1 MAAPKLSL
9 HIQRRTLASLT
20 TLGVGG
26 DVEVWELT
34 DPSTLLEDLQRA
46 TDAPYRIL
54 GAGSNI
60 LAADSGV
67 PERVIKFGRG
77 FNSMTDFE
85 AALDRGETSMW
96 LAAAT
101 PLPGLVRRAA
111 MWGMSGLEGLL
122 GVPAVLGGALAMNA
136 GTRFGDMAAVVSDV
150 ELFVDGKL
158 ERLPASDITF
168 NYRHTNL
175 PEGAI
180 ITAAKLALTAS
191 SPDAVKIRLAEVDA
205 ARKGQ
210 PKIKSAGCAFK
221 NPPGDSAGRLIDQ
234 AGLKGLTVG
243 AAMVSYEHGNFIV
256 NQGGAS
262 ATDVLTLLARIQE
275 VLPQLEPEWR
285 LWGVDA
291 HVHDVYDAKGT
302 SCAA

>member
-1 MAAPKLSL
+1 MAALN
-9 HIQRRTLASLT
+9 IQRRRLASLT

-26 DVEVWELT
+26 EAELWELT
-34 DPSTLLEDLQRA
+34 DPGTLLEDLQRA
-46 TDAPYRIL
+46 TDAPYRLL

-60 LAADSGV
+60 LAADSGI
-67 PERVIKFGRG
+67 PERVVKFGKG
-77 FNSMTDFE
+77 FNSIAAFE
-85 AALDRGETSMW
+85 ASLKRGETSMW

-111 MWGMSGLEGLL
+111 TWGVSGLEGLL

-136 GTRFGDMAAVVSDV
+136 GTRFGDMASIVREV

-158 ERLPASDITF
+158 ERLPASDISF
-168 NYRHTNL
+168 NYRHTYL

-180 ITAAKLALTAS
+180 ITAAKLSLTPS
-191 SPDAVKIRLAEVDA
+191 SPDAVKARLAEVDA

-221 NPPGDSAGRLIDQ
+221 NPLGDSAGRLIDQ

-243 AAMVSYEHGNFIV
+243 GAMVSYEHGNFIV
-256 NQGGAS
+256 NQGGAT
-262 ATDVLTLLARIQE
+262 ATDVFTLLARIQK
-275 VLPQLEPEWR
+275 VIPQLEPEWR
-285 LWGVDA
+285 LWGVGSQLEQA
-291 HVHDVYDAKGT
+291 PLAKRA

>member
-1 MAAPKLSL
+1 MAALN
-9 HIQRRTLASLT
+9 IQHRTLASLT

-26 DVEVWELT
+26 EVELWELT
-34 DPSTLLEDLQRA
+34 DRSTLLEDLQRA
-46 TDAPYRIL
+46 TDAPYRML

-60 LAADSGV
+60 LAADNGV
-67 PERVIKFGRG
+67 PERVIKFGKG

-85 AALDRGETSMW
+85 AALNRGETSMW
-96 LAAAT
+96 LSAAT

-111 MWGMSGLEGLL
+111 TWGVSGLEGLL

-136 GTRFGDMAAVVSDV
+136 GTRFGDMATVVSEV

-158 ERLPASDITF
+158 ERLPASDISF
-168 NYRHTNL
+168 NYRHTDL
-175 PEGAI
+175 PPGAI
-180 ITAAKLALTAS
+180 ITAAKLSLTPS
-191 SPDAVKIRLAEVDA
+191 SPDVIEARLAEVDA

-221 NPPGDSAGRLIDQ
+221 NPPGESAGKLIDQ

-243 AAMVSYEHGNFIV
+243 GAMVSYEHGNFIV
-256 NQGGAS
+256 NQGGAT

-275 VLPQLEPEWR
+275 VIPQLEPEWR
-285 LWGVDA
+285 LWGVGSQLEQLPLP
-291 HVHDVYDAKGT
+291 KGT
-302 SCAA
+302 SCVA